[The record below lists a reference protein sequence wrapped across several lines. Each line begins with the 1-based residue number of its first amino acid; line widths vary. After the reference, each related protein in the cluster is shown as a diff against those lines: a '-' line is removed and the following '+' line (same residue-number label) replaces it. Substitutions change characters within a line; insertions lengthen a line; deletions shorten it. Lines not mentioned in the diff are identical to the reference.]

1 MLFNSLR
8 FLFFFL
14 PVTML
19 GFHLLGRYGRR
30 PVIAWLAFMSVV
42 FYAAWN
48 PAFVLFLLGSILVNY
63 LVADTLTS
71 APEDSVNR
79 KRLLALGITLNLLAL
94 FYFKYL
100 YKLLLSLFSAHLI
113 QIHPHPILLPLG
125 ISFFTFTQISYLVDL
140 AQGQAERQDFL
151 SYLLFVTFFP
161 HLIAGPILHHKEMM
175 PQFNIQT
182 GRDPGSVLPDSI
194 QPPPPTHRRFRL
206 NPQDVALGLTWFLI
220 GLAKKVLIADKLSPQ
235 ADLAFRNAGTL
246 TATHAWTG
254 LVVYSMQLY
263 FDFSGYSDMA
273 LGLARIFSIR
283 FPINFD
289 SPYKAT
295 SVTEYWQRWHIT
307 LTRYITLYLYNPLL
321 LGVQRRRLAAGKK
334 TSRKALATPEGFTT
348 MVAYP
353 TMVTMLLTG
362 IWHGAGIQ
370 FLIFGALHGV
380 YLTANQAWRHF
391 RKRTADL
398 SPVTGLPRLLMM
410 IGVYAQVSFALIFFR
425 SDSLHAAFALLH
437 DMAGR
442 HGIGTTGSLLD
453 GALAFALFPIV
464 WFFPN
469 SQQILDQEPTP
480 EHARARPSLPHL
492 RAAGPRR
499 PHSPPEPPPLVTQR
513 RLGRRHGRP
522 LLRRPRQSRQHNLI
536 PLLPVLTSRSHF
548 LIAHLVG
555 LFLSL
560 SSGAQVFVHPC
571 SSSGLRLARSPT
583 SSPNSVFAHA
593 NHDRVNL
600 RASSLL

>member
-19 GFHLLGRYGRR
+19 GFHFLGKYGRR

-63 LVADTLTS
+63 LVADTLAS
-71 APEDSVNR
+71 APEDSASR

-100 YKLLLSLFSAHLI
+100 YKFLLSINALHLAHL
-113 QIHPHPILLPLG
+113 HPQPILLPLG

-175 PQFNIQT
+175 PQFGGQ
-182 GRDPGSVLPDSI
+182 PGILPESI

-206 NPQDVALGLTWFLI
+206 NPQDVSLGLTWFLI

-254 LVVYSMQLY
+254 LIVYSMQLY

-307 LTRYITLYLYNPLL
+307 LTRYVTLYLYNPLL
-321 LGVQRRRLAAGKK
+321 LAVQRRRLGAGKR
-334 TSRKALATPEGFTT
+334 TSRKALATPEGFIT

-353 TMVTMLLTG
+353 TLVTMLLTG
-362 IWHGAGIQ
+362 LWHGAGVQ

-391 RKRTADL
+391 HKRSADP
-398 SPVTGLPRLLMM
+398 SPTTGLVRLALML
-410 IGVYAQVSFALIFFR
+410 GVYAQVSFALIFFR
-425 SDSLHAAFALLH
+425 SDSLQAAFALLH

-442 HGIGTTGSLLD
+442 HGFGSTSSLLD
-453 GALAFALFPIV
+453 GALAFALFPVV

-469 SQQILDQEPTP
+469 SQQILGQEPTP
-480 EHARARPSLPHL
+480 TF
-492 RAAGPRR
+492 
-499 PHSPPEPPPLVTQR
+499 PE
-513 RLGRRHGRP
+513 
-522 LLRRPRQSRQHNLI
+522 
-536 PLLPVLTSRSHF
+536 
-548 LIAHLVG
+548 
-555 LFLSL
+555 
-560 SSGAQVFVHPC
+560 SGHHT
-571 SSSGLRLARSPT
+571 PT
-583 SSPNSVFAHA
+583 SEPRDPAAPTPVFGRLRWSPNMGWAMIMAVLFFAVLA
-593 NHDRVNL
+593 NLDSTTSFL
-600 RASSLL
+600 YFQF